1 MKSGVNESS
10 DRQRQREVPKTLLD
24 FSKRIRIME
33 CEANNLADVAELA
46 DAQVSEACGGNIVE
60 VQVLSSAPG
69 KTNCEPRKRARFFV
83 CHKIPTGGV
92 FVTGAQFK
100 PNLGENNL

>member
-1 MKSGVNESS
+1 MRVRTPW
-10 DRQRQREVPKTLLD
+10 RQLELAETLLD

-69 KTNCEPRKRARFFV
+69 KTNCEPPKRARFFV
-83 CHKIPTGGV
+83 CHKIATRGV

-100 PNLGENNL
+100 PILGENNL